1 LAVGR
6 RARDSI
12 RTKPCNPSLARTAYD
27 SRPLVSA
34 RNLRYRQHPMAL
46 PAGAAMNPEANLDD
60 VEALLSRDA
69 RARLPLSRQLLL
81 YLNPFALF
89 KDAARGPAWMR
100 ERALAYNR
108 AMRWVLLTY
117 VRRYVL
123 MAAVLFLGIA
133 PAEALA
139 AEASILIIPA
149 AAAAVGCC
157 IALSVAACAWVG
169 YVLLGA
175 RAGRN

>member
-1 LAVGR
+1 V
-6 RARDSI
+6 
-12 RTKPCNPSLARTAYD
+12 SLGTAME
-27 SRPLVSA
+27 RET
-34 RNLRYRQHPMAL
+34 
-46 PAGAAMNPEANLDD
+46 GFDD

-69 RARLPLSRQLLL
+69 RAQLPLWRQILL

-108 AMRWVLLTY
+108 ALRWVLLAY
-117 VRRYVL
+117 IRRHVL
-123 MAAVLFLGIA
+123 IAATLFLGIA

-139 AEASILIIPA
+139 AETSILIIPA

-157 IALSVAACAWVG
+157 IALSVAACAWAG
-169 YVLLGA
+169 YVLLGR
-175 RAGRN
+175 RADRN